1 MSWTT
6 RLLAPAALSLT
17 LCALAAPVA
26 LNGALAT
33 GLTGIGW
40 DDKPV
45 STVTATGSATGRPI
59 GDGIGWDGIGASV
72 VASTD
77 ASTGESFGDGIGWD

>member
-6 RLLAPAALSLT
+6 RLFAPAALSLT
-17 LCALAAPVA
+17 LSALAAPVV

-40 DDKPV
+40 DGKPV
-45 STVTATGSATGRPI
+45 STVTATATATATATGRPLAGGI
-59 GDGIGWDGIGASV
+59 GWDSVGVSVVAPTGASLGDGIGWD
-72 VASTD
+72 
-77 ASTGESFGDGIGWD
+77 

>member
-6 RLLAPAALSLT
+6 RLLAPAALSVT
-17 LCALAAPVA
+17 LFALAAPAA

-40 DDKPV
+40 DGKPV
-45 STVTATGSATGRPI
+45 STVTATASGRPLDDGI
-59 GDGIGWDGIGASV
+59 GWDSVGASVVVPTGASLGDGIGWD
-72 VASTD
+72 
-77 ASTGESFGDGIGWD
+77 